1 MNTCK
6 EHIVAASLD
15 SCENANHGSFA
26 QMPYLK
32 HAAMSWIA
40 VILCS
45 RQPKLLLFKQ
55 YLTQAEV

>member
-6 EHIVAASLD
+6 EHIVDASLD

-40 VILCS
+40 VI
-45 RQPKLLLFKQ
+45 F
-55 YLTQAEV
+55 V